1 MTNVYTYPCD
11 EAVVRSAA
19 DTAPCSKSQGR
30 WVLAAT
36 ILGSSMAFIDG
47 TVVNIALP
55 VLQADLDASIAQLQ
69 WFVESYALL
78 LAALLLVGGMLGD
91 QFGRRKIYGLGIAVF
106 AAASLW
112 CGLAPDATQLI
123 VARGVQGAGAAL
135 LVPGSLAIIS
145 ATFSEAQRGRAIGTW
160 SALTALAMAVGP
172 LLGGWLVDEV
182 SWRWIFFINLPPA
195 AIVIWILS
203 RHVRAISPSADK
215 GGIDVIGSILAAVGL
230 GILVFGLIEAGR
242 TGLGDGRTLGALV
255 LGLIV
260 LGLFLVVELRRPAP
274 MLPLGLF
281 RVRNFAA
288 ANAVTF
294 MLYAALGGSLF
305 FLPFNLIQVRGYSAT
320 AAGASFLPFI
330 AIMFLLSRWSGGLVD
345 RFGGRLPLT
354 VGPIVAAIGFVLF
367 ALPGATGN
375 YWETFFPAMVV
386 LGLGMAISVAP
397 LTTVVMGAVEEARA
411 GVASGI
417 NNAASR
423 VSALLAIAVMGVI
436 VAAVFESGLDRELAS
451 LDIQSHVL
459 QALEMERAK
468 LAGASAPA
476 GLAADLTAAI
486 EAAIA
491 SAFVSGFRVVMLAGA
506 GLALASA
513 LTAFLMLPPGNV
525 AARPGPP

>member
-1 MTNVYTYPCD
+1 MANIFKPPCD
-11 EAVVRSAA
+11 EGVILSAP
-19 DTAPCSKSQGR
+19 DTSPCLKKLQP
-30 WVLAAT
+30 WILAAT
-36 ILGSSMAFIDG
+36 IIGSSMAFIDG
-47 TVVNIALP
+47 TVVNLALP
-55 VLQADLDASIAQLQ
+55 VLQADLGATVTELQ
-69 WFVESYALL
+69 WIVEAYALFI
-78 LAALLLVGGMLGD
+78 AALILVGGSLGD
-91 QFGRRKIYGLGIAVF
+91 HFGRRRIF
-106 AAASLW
+106 ASGVALFAMASMW
-112 CGLAPDATQLI
+112 CGLAPDIEQLI
-123 VARGVQGAGAAL
+123 AARAVQGMGGAL

-145 ATFSEAQRGRAIGTW
+145 ASFSEKQRGKAIGTW
-160 SALTALAMAVGP
+160 SAFAAITAALGP
-172 LLGGWLVDEV
+172 VLGGWLIENF

-195 AIVIWILS
+195 AVVIWILL
-203 RHVRAISPSADK
+203 RHVRPIAPTADK
-215 GGIDVIGSILAAVGL
+215 GGIDVLGSVLAAAGL
-230 GILVFGLIEAGR
+230 GILVFGLIEAGHA
-242 TGLGDGRTLGALV
+242 GLGDGRALGALA

-260 LGLFLVVELRRPAP
+260 LGLFVVVEVRRRAP
-274 MLPLGLF
+274 MLPLSLF
-281 RVRNFAA
+281 RVRNFAG

-354 VGPIVAAIGFVLF
+354 IGPIVAAIGFVLF

-375 YWETFFPAMVV
+375 YWATFFPAMVV

-397 LTTVVMGAVEEARA
+397 LTTVVMGAVEEERA

-451 LDIQSHVL
+451 LDIPSLAL

-468 LAGASAPA
+468 LAGASVPA
-476 GLAADLTAAI
+476 GLASDLSAAI
-486 EAAIA
+486 EAAIK
-491 SAFVSGFRVVMLAGA
+491 SAFVSGFRVVMLVGA

-513 LTAFLMLPPGNV
+513 ATAFLMLQPGKM
-525 AARPGPP
+525 AQRGA

>member
-1 MTNVYTYPCD
+1 MSNVYTYPCD
-11 EAVVRSAA
+11 EAVVRSA
-19 DTAPCSKSQGR
+19 DDIAPCSKAQGR

-55 VLQADLDASIAQLQ
+55 VMQADLDASLAQLQ

-91 QFGRRKIYGLGIAVF
+91 RFGRRNIFGLGVVIF

-123 VARGVQGAGAAL
+123 IARGVQGAGAAL

-195 AIVIWILS
+195 AVVIWILL
-203 RHVRAISPSADK
+203 RHVRPIAPNADK
-215 GGIDVIGSILAAVGL
+215 GGIDALGSILAAAGL
-230 GILVFGLIEAGR
+230 GILVFGLIEAGHA
-242 TGLGDGRTLGALV
+242 GLGDGRALGALA

-260 LGLFLVVELRRPAP
+260 LGLFVMVELRRRAP

-281 RVRNFAA
+281 RVRNFAG

-305 FLPFNLIQVRGYSAT
+305 FLPFNLIQVHGYSAT

-354 VGPIVAAIGFVLF
+354 VGPIVAAIGFLLF

-375 YWETFFPAMVV
+375 YWGTFFPAMVV

-397 LTTVVMGAVEEARA
+397 LTTVVMGAVEEERA
-411 GVASGI
+411 GVASGV

-436 VAAVFESGLDRELAS
+436 VAAVFEGGLDRELAS
-451 LDIQSHVL
+451 LDIPSHAL
-459 QALEMERAK
+459 QTLEMERAK
-468 LAGASAPA
+468 LAGASVPA
-476 GLAADLTAAI
+476 GLAADLAAAI
-486 EAAIA
+486 EGAIN

-513 LTAFLMLPPGNV
+513 ATAFLMVQPGK
-525 AARPGPP
+525 AAVRGA

>member
-19 DTAPCSKSQGR
+19 DTTECSKSQGR

-36 ILGSSMAFIDG
+36 VLGSSMAFIDG
-47 TVVNIALP
+47 TVVNVALP
-55 VLQADLDASIAQLQ
+55 VLQEDLGASIAQLQ
-69 WFVESYALL
+69 WVVESYALL

-91 QFGRRKIYGLGIAVF
+91 RFGRRAIYGLGVAIF

-112 CGLAPDATQLI
+112 CGLAPGANQLI
-123 VARGVQGAGAAL
+123 VARGVQGVGAAL

-160 SALTALAMAVGP
+160 SAFTALAMAVGP

-195 AIVIWILS
+195 AVVLWILR
-203 RHVRAISPSADK
+203 RHVRTIAPSADQ
-215 GGIDVIGSILAAVGL
+215 GGIDATGSILAAAGL

-242 TGLGDGRTLGALV
+242 AGLGDGRALGGLA
-255 LGLIV
+255 LGLLL
-260 LGLFLVVELRRPAP
+260 LGIFVVVELRRRAP

-281 RVRNFAA
+281 RIRNFAA

-305 FLPFNLIQVRGYSAT
+305 FLPFNLIQVRDYSAT

-354 VGPIVAAIGFVLF
+354 VGPLVAAAGFALF
-367 ALPGATGN
+367 ALPGATGS

-397 LTTVVMGAVEEARA
+397 LTTVVMGAVEERNA

-436 VAAVFESGLDRELAS
+436 VAAVFNGGLDRELAS
-451 LDIQSHVL
+451 LDLPSQAL
-459 QALEMERAK
+459 QALETERAK
-468 LAGASAPA
+468 LAGAGAPA
-476 GLAADLTAAI
+476 GLAADVAASI

-513 LTAFLMLPPGNV
+513 ATAFLMLQPV
-525 AARPGPP
+525 AAIPRPGA